1 MVILQKSLC
10 CHSCH
15 GPLYMAARHLC
26 CCNLSTTAVAIGHV
40 DEKTTCWLCLQSPPP
55 PPPEPYGCT
64 ALGLGPNSLS
74 CLDLSL
80 LLLYILFL
88 AGLVWAAVH
97 WRVFAHTFSHSQV
110 DDTAADSFP
119 LLESEEADVDG
130 LMAEDIDGDEKAYSP
145 VEQWLRPVFY
155 KLVRATIAF
164 CLVLLH
170 PAACGMYRCECALL
184 HRQHV
189 CKSMCVHL

>member
-1 MVILQKSLC
+1 
-10 CHSCH
+10 
-15 GPLYMAARHLC
+15 
-26 CCNLSTTAVAIGHV
+26 LSTNAVAFGRV
-40 DEKTTCWLCLQSPPP
+40 DQYTIYGLGLQPPPP

-110 DDTAADSFP
+110 DHTAADSFP

-130 LMAEDIDGDEKAYSP
+130 LMEEDIDGDEKAYSP

-155 KLVRATIAF
+155 RLVRANITF
-164 CLVLLH
+164 CHMTLH
-170 PAACGMYRCECALL
+170 PVACGA
-184 HRQHV
+184 
-189 CKSMCVHL
+189 

>member
-1 MVILQKSLC
+1 V
-10 CHSCH
+10 
-15 GPLYMAARHLC
+15 ARRYLC
-26 CCNLSTTAVAIGHV
+26 CCNLSTNAVAFGRV
-40 DEKTTCWLCLQSPPP
+40 DQYTIYGLGLQPPPP

-97 WRVFAHTFSHSQV
+97 WRVFAHTFSHSQI

-130 LMAEDIDGDEKAYSP
+130 LMEEDIDGDEKAYSR
-145 VEQWLRPVFY
+145 VEQRLRPVFY
-155 KLVRATIAF
+155 KLVRANITF
-164 CLVLLH
+164 CHVTLH
-170 PAACGMYRCECALL
+170 PVACVTYRFGCALL
-184 HRQHV
+184 QKQQ
-189 CKSMCVHL
+189 CL